1 MGEAVSPG
9 SSLLGRESELGV
21 LDRLFD
27 DVHARGGSL
36 EATGGP
42 RAGKPALLAE
52 TAARAPVLAVADDA
66 HWLDRP
72 TPCAGIGFL
81 MPPRLDRRHR

>member
-9 SSLLGRESELGV
+9 SSLLGRESELDV

-36 EATGGP
+36 EVSGGQASASRRSLRRP
-42 RAGKPALLAE
+42 RRARRIAG
-52 TAARAPVLAVADDA
+52 
-66 HWLDRP
+66 
-72 TPCAGIGFL
+72 
-81 MPPRLDRRHR
+81 